1 MIPNGNNDND
11 KPKTNEQQKRKIF
24 WFNVPF
30 SKNIATGME
39 KHFRNLNSTNFSTET
54 IWKLV
59 AAACQILNQS

>member
-11 KPKTNEQQKRKIF
+11 KPKTNEQQKRKNF

-54 IWKLV
+54 I
-59 AAACQILNQS
+59 